1 MGLILDSDVIIDHLN
16 NKSNYLS
23 LIIGNSKEDLF
34 ISIITWSE
42 IVYGIKKS
50 KNLIKAYKQFTRFII
65 DLNIK
70 ILEFD
75 LKIADKFID
84 LKIDLEKKG
93 SKLEDFDL
101 IIAST
106 ALVNNLTLITRNI
119 KHFLRIPEIKIYPK

>member
-16 NKSNYLS
+16 NKSDYLS
-23 LIIGNSKEDLF
+23 SIVGKSKEDLF

-50 KNLIKAYKQFTRFII
+50 KNLIKTYKQFTSFII

-75 LKIADKFID
+75 LKVADKFID
-84 LKIDLEKKG
+84 LKINLEKKG
-93 SKLEDFDL
+93 SRLEDFDL
-101 IIAST
+101 IIGST
-106 ALVNNLTLITRNI
+106 ALVNNLILVTKNV
-119 KHFLRIPEIKIYPK
+119 KHFSRIPKLELYSE